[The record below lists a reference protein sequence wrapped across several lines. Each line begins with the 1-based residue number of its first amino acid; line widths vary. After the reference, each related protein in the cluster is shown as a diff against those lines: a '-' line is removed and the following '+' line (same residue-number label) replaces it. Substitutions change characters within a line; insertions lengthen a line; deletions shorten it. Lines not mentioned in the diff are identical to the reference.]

1 MPNSIADESY
11 DNWKASA
18 PGGSIANAEYA
29 WMGASGVSMMN
40 ARDTVYPG
48 SGSVQDQARDYWK
61 SRAVALGW
69 VAPGEFSVSD
79 YMLFAQINGG

>member
-1 MPNSIADESY
+1 MPGTLADESY

-29 WMGASGVSMMN
+29 WMGATVVSMID
-40 ARDTVYPG
+40 ARCMVYPG
-48 SGSVQDQARDYWK
+48 NDSIQDQARNYWK

-69 VAPGEFSVSD
+69 VTPGEFSVSD
-79 YMLFAQINGG
+79 YMLYAQINGG